1 MDQAAITAQIAAA
14 VAPALKVGAAILVA
28 FALTVV
34 LILHLKNQLEAKIK
48 ACVEVNKLRKK
59 NAATQA
65 QFQWAGKETVD
76 ESDAEAWVQK
86 MNEGMDAD
94 NVNVERAAARTRWYD
109 FYVEQTANYGLTFE
123 QAVDYVDHQE
133 ALIDR
138 SLLYVR
144 AGLAADQAIDRAR
157 KDYA

>member
-48 ACVEVNKLRKK
+48 ARVEVNKLRKK

-65 QFQWAGKETVD
+65 QFYWAGKETVD
-76 ESDAEAWVQK
+76 ESDAEAWIQK

-94 NVNVERAAARTRWYD
+94 DVKQPSSDPATKWRD
-109 FYVEQTANYGLTFE
+109 HYVQQSHE
-123 QAVDYVDHQE
+123 QAIEHVDRQE

-144 AGLAADQAIDRAR
+144 AGLAADHAIDRAR